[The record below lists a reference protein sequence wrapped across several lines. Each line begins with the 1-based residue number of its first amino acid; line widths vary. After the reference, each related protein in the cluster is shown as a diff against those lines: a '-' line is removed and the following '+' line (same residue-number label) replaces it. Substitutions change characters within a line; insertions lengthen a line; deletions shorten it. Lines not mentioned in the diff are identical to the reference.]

1 MAKEFCVYNVFMK
14 REVCAEL
21 APYLEKEPD
30 ELSKKSIAYIEAT
43 INEHL
48 AKLKQEKLYRAVLT
62 QCGDDIISSLGELY
76 GIYKSSW
83 IMVGGF
89 PRKVHY
95 PKTNTFF
102 DSHQNDISQLVFE
115 FDDIRGESYMAD
127 RIGTNFLVSGEQ
139 VAKNTAAWFAF
150 EYISKEIMKIELDP
164 DKIEF
169 ISKEK
174 QE

>member
-1 MAKEFCVYNVFMK
+1 MK
-14 REVCAEL
+14 RECVYDVFMSREVHLEL

-48 AKLKQEKLYRAVLT
+48 AKLEQKQLYRAVLT
-62 QCGDDIISSLGELY
+62 QCGDDIISALSKLY
-76 GIYKSSW
+76 EIHNSSW
-83 IMVGGF
+83 VMSGYFDGLA
-89 PRKVHY
+89 HCSE
-95 PKTNTFF
+95 TNTFF
-102 DSHQNDISQLVFE
+102 DSHQNDIRQLVFE
-115 FDDIRGESYMAD
+115 FDDIRGESYMAN
-127 RIGTNFLVSGEQ
+127 RIGEDFLVSGEQ

-150 EYISKEIMKIELDP
+150 EYIAEEIMKIELDP